1 MAKSKP
7 RAEVK
12 RYAVVIDGVEV
23 DDAPKPARSH
33 RTVSPL
39 LALTIAAVACAAVW
53 IVVLAL
59 WTDGVFAFTFDDAF
73 YYFGIARNVAGGHGS
88 TFDQINST
96 NGYHPLWLAI
106 CVLPYRLGLDDMG
119 AARFLLILQL
129 VIGWAATLA
138 IVAAIVSRAVDDW
151 SWFDRGVRSAAIDT
165 TPVRRWATA
174 TLTIVFVLVAANPF
188 IVKAFVNGLE
198 SGVAVTLYAL
208 LLLLA
213 VRTDRFVDQ
222 PLRWRLGVGALLSL
236 IFLART
242 DAAFLLAC
250 LGLWCVAEA
259 VRGRSTAR
267 PLVGRLVA
275 VGTLF
280 VLPALTMA
288 AYLAANQAAFDT
300 PVQVS
305 GLVKRAPLGAA
316 TLVPFVAVVAIAA
329 AGARHAYRR
338 AHGLK
343 ASRPPR
349 FPLAAAFTVRTGW
362 FAAFGLIVVG
372 YYNLLQTQ
380 QWLWYYCPVLL
391 YLLILLL
398 LAVADIIGVAV
409 TGDPSEK
416 RATNQEDG
424 AVTRSGAR
432 RLVPVLAVVAV
443 PLLVGFAIETQSF
456 VDPNLLSIQQANR
469 DAGHWMHDN
478 LPADAVVASW
488 DAGVVG
494 YYADRHV
501 VNIDGV
507 VNSLAYYRTMGDGSY
522 TAFLRCERVGYIV
535 NHGTDDGG
543 RDPDIDKLIAD
554 LYGRNAAESATV
566 IERVPFT
573 YSGTTNNGGFE
584 LGDTHHLAVHVY
596 EIPDAFRGPRPNDRC

>member
-1 MAKSKP
+1 MPKSKP
-7 RAEVK
+7 RTEVK
-12 RYAVVIDGVEV
+12 RYAVLIDGVEV
-23 DDAPKPARSH
+23 DDDAKTPRPR
-33 RTVSPL
+33 RTISPL
-39 LALTIAAVACAAVW
+39 LALTIAGIGCAVVW
-53 IVVLAL
+53 IVVLAT
-59 WTDGVFAFTFDDAF
+59 WSDGVFAFTFDDAF
-73 YYFGIARNVAGGHGS
+73 YYFGIARNIADGRGS

-96 NGYHPLWLAI
+96 NGYHPLWMAI
-106 CVLPYRLGLDDMG
+106 CVIPYRLGLDDMG

-138 IVAAIVSRAVDDW
+138 IVAAIVSRAVDGW

-165 TPVRRWATA
+165 TSVHRWATA
-174 TLTIVFVLVAANPF
+174 TLTVVFVLVVANPF

-213 VRTDRFVDQ
+213 MRTERFVDA
-222 PLRWRLGVGALLSL
+222 PLRWRLGVSALLSL

-250 LGLWCVAEA
+250 LGLWCLAEA
-259 VRGRSTAR
+259 VGGRSATN
-267 PLVGRLVA
+267 PLPGRLLAVA
-275 VGTLF
+275 SLF
-280 VLPALTMA
+280 LLPALTMA

-305 GLVKRAPLGAA
+305 GLVKRAPLDAS
-316 TLVPFVAVVAIAA
+316 TLVPFVVIVAIAA

-338 AHGLK
+338 AHGRK

-372 YYNLLQTQ
+372 YCNLLQTQ

-391 YLLILLL
+391 YLIVLLL

-409 TGDPSEK
+409 TGDPSSTRSTAK
-416 RATNQEDG
+416 GDA
-424 AVTRSGAR
+424 APARSGAR
-432 RLVPVLAVVAV
+432 RLGPVLGIFTV
-443 PLLVGFAIETQSF
+443 PLLIGFAVETQSF
-456 VDPNLLSIQQANR
+456 VEPTLLSIQQANR

-478 LPADAVVASW
+478 LPPDAVVASW

-507 VNSLAYYRTMGDGSY
+507 VNSVAYYRTMGDGSY

-535 NHGTDDGG
+535 NHGTDVGG
-543 RDPDIDKLIAD
+543 RDSDIDKLITD
-554 LYGRNAAESATV
+554 VYGRNAAESATV

-573 YSGTTNNGGFE
+573 YSGTTNTGGFE
-584 LGDTHHLAVHVY
+584 LGGTHKLAVHVY
-596 EIPDAFRGPRPNDRC
+596 EIPVAFRGPRPDDRC